1 MPEHKLEAVLFDM
14 DGTLLDSEKLWDVGL
29 HDLAAHLGFV
39 LNPATRS
46 RMIGMD
52 QTESVELLHREWGL
66 PLDGVA
72 ANTSWLID
80 RMRSIFS
87 GGVVWQPGAR
97 ELLHSVRAAGYR
109 TALVTATG
117 RDLVNVIIGT
127 IGVENFDVT
136 ICGDEVGRNKPDP
149 EPYRTAVDRLSSHTR
164 HCLAI
169 EDSATGVAAARGAG
183 VPVLAVPSEVPLT
196 PAAGVTLM
204 DSLTEV
210 DLSVLESVHRSG
222 LRQLAEVGRA

>member
-1 MPEHKLEAVLFDM
+1 MPEQELEAVLFDM

-66 PLDGVA
+66 SPEGVA
-72 ANTSWLID
+72 ANTTWLID

-136 ICGDEVGRNKPDP
+136 ICGDEVARNKPDP
-149 EPYRTAVDRLSSHTR
+149 EPYRTAMERLSLTAAG
-164 HCLAI
+164 CLAI

-183 VPVLAVPSEVPLT
+183 VPVLAVPSEVPLS
-196 PAAGVTLM
+196 PAPGVTLM
-204 DSLTEV
+204 SSLAEV
-210 DLSVLESVHRSG
+210 DLTVLESVHRSG
-222 LRQLAEVGRA
+222 LRQSSDVGGV

>member
-29 HDLAAHLGFV
+29 HDLAARLGFV
-39 LNPATRS
+39 LNSATRS

-72 ANTSWLID
+72 ANTGWLID

-149 EPYRTAVDRLSSHTR
+149 EPYRTAVDRLSSRTR
-164 HCLAI
+164 LCLAI

-210 DLSVLESVHRSG
+210 DLSVLESVHRNG
-222 LRQLAEVGRA
+222 WRQLAEVGQA